1 MAKRIVFCT
10 DGTWDT
16 PRMNDNVYRLYK
28 ALLVTADQVTFYDD
42 GVGADTT
49 GLDHIVGGAFGQ
61 GLIQKVQDAYTKI
74 AHVYETGDKIYL
86 FGFSRGA
93 FTARSIAGMI
103 ATCGLPT
110 GSFTDDC
117 VTKTFQAYRDPTNRA
132 QLLAGLGVC
141 GLVDATI
148 QMVGVW
154 GYGRIFGNSC
164 HLRWCRRKGIRFPR
178 YGSASRRKE
187 CLSGVGCGRA
197 ARPISGNAVDV
208 GACSR
213 PSY

>member
-74 AHVYETGDKIYL
+74 AHVYETGDKTVSY
-86 FGFSRGA
+86 
-93 FTARSIAGMI
+93 T
-103 ATCGLPT
+103 
-110 GSFTDDC
+110 
-117 VTKTFQAYRDPTNRA
+117 
-132 QLLAGLGVC
+132 
-141 GLVDATI
+141 
-148 QMVGVW
+148 
-154 GYGRIFGNSC
+154 
-164 HLRWCRRKGIRFPR
+164 HLR
-178 YGSASRRKE
+178 AHE
-187 CLSGVGCGRA
+187 TGR
-197 ARPISGNAVDV
+197 NLV
-208 GACSR
+208 C
-213 PSY
+213 